1 MEIIL
6 GLIQGDLSFSK
17 IGVAVLRLMV
27 HQDLVIVALQG
38 LEILPV
44 TAFLCQVVVVKP
56 LLVLS
61 ILPLLLKAGALSHCH
76 LHRVIRTD
84 IHLSEDRW
92 AEKTVAFIV
101 LNMILGGLMY

>member
-17 IGVAVLRLMV
+17 IELAVLRSMV
-27 HQDLVIVALQG
+27 RQDLVIVALQG
-38 LEILPV
+38 LELLPV
-44 TAFLCQVVVVKP
+44 TALLCQAVAVKP

-61 ILPLLLKAGALSHCH
+61 IRHLLLKAGAVSHCH

-84 IHLSEDRW
+84 IRLSEDRW
-92 AEKTVAFIV
+92 AEKIVAIIV
-101 LNMILGGLMY
+101 LNMILGGLMF